1 MKVLFYFFFVLLLLI
16 GEAIGSL
23 ERGAREGRGIV
34 VFVFFSQIV
43 LFLIKKVI

>member
-1 MKVLFYFFFVLLLLI
+1 MKVLFYFFSVLLLLI

-34 VFVFFSQIV
+34 VFVFSHRLYYF
-43 LFLIKKVI
+43 